1 MSRRLR
7 PTCWFP
13 SLDSPTLPGRSKP
26 STAATVTDN
35 KAFDLRMLQSMAK
48 RVGATETEVTASH
61 AVFMTQ
67 PNVVSDVIDEA
78 ARGSAKIKP

>member
-1 MSRRLR
+1 MSHRLR
-7 PTCWFP
+7 PKCWFS
-13 SLDSPTLPGRSKP
+13 SLDSPTPPGRSKQ

-61 AVFMTQ
+61 AVFITQ